1 MLKDVDDKP
10 VEPARKKAER
20 RWRNYDVEK
29 RFKEEKAKPPEPSSV
44 AKELEIAEV
53 ISREKPDGRC
63 SVVRAQTKFAKYIR
77 DMLDDHKLEND
88 RRNQI
93 IYALS
98 IRAQRKRL
106 LLEKLR
112 RLELREAQRVAAQ
125 HQYPASQ
132 YPQQNQGGRR
142 DLFS

>member
-20 RWRNYDVEK
+20 RWGNYDVEK
-29 RFKEEKAKPPEPSSV
+29 RFKEEKAKPPPEPE
-44 AKELEIAEV
+44 KPNEPEIAEV
-53 ISREKPDGRC
+53 ISREKPDGRG

-98 IRAQRKRL
+98 IRAQRYRL
-106 LLEKLR
+106 LKEKLR
-112 RLELREAQRVAAQ
+112 RLEARQELRD
-125 HQYPASQ
+125 SW
-132 YPQQNQGGRR
+132 G
-142 DLFS
+142 S

>member
-1 MLKDVDDKP
+1 VLKDVDDKP

-20 RWRNYDVEK
+20 RWRNYDLEK
-29 RFKEEKAKPPEPSSV
+29 RLKEEKAKPPDPNPV

-53 ISREKPDGRC
+53 ISREKPDGRG

-98 IRAQRKRL
+98 IRRQRYRL
-106 LLEKLR
+106 LKEKLR
-112 RLELREAQRVAAQ
+112 RLEARQRLLDSWEQPNV
-125 HQYPASQ
+125 
-132 YPQQNQGGRR
+132 
-142 DLFS
+142 

>member
-1 MLKDVDDKP
+1 MLEDVDDKP

-29 RFKEEKAKPPEPSSV
+29 RFKEEKARPSPEKP
-44 AKELEIAEV
+44 KELEIAEV

-77 DMLDDHKLEND
+77 EMLDDHKHENE

-106 LLEKLR
+106 LFEKLR
-112 RLELREAQRVAAQ
+112 RL
-125 HQYPASQ
+125 
-132 YPQQNQGGRR
+132 
-142 DLFS
+142 

>member
-10 VEPARKKAER
+10 KEPARRKAER

-29 RFKEEKAKPPEPSSV
+29 RLKEERAKPQPVSKEPS
-44 AKELEIAEV
+44 APEIAET
-53 ISREKPDGRC
+53 ISREKPDGRG
-63 SVVRAQTKFAKYIR
+63 SVIRAQTKFAKYIR
-77 DMLDDHKLEND
+77 GMLDDYKHENE

-112 RLELREAQRVAAQ
+112 RLELRDAQRVA
-125 HQYPASQ
+125 
-132 YPQQNQGGRR
+132 QQNQGGRR

>member
-1 MLKDVDDKP
+1 MHANVAMLKDVDDKP
-10 VEPARKKAER
+10 KEPARRKAER

-29 RFKEEKAKPPEPSSV
+29 RLKEERAKPQPVSKEPC
-44 AKELEIAEV
+44 APEIAET
-53 ISREKPDGRC
+53 ISREKPDGRG
-63 SVVRAQTKFAKYIR
+63 SVIRAQTKFAKYIR
-77 DMLDDHKLEND
+77 EMLDDYKHENE

-112 RLELREAQRVAAQ
+112 RLELREAQRVAQ
-125 HQYPASQ
+125 R
-132 YPQQNQGGRR
+132 NQGGRR